1 MFTLVGLLLG
11 IPVVGSFHTDLLD
24 LLNTHDAYWFQKA
37 FIVIKEAADSIVLD
51 SCATT
56 SISFKN
62 KLKQQAVHCEHV
74 IMTAVDTTNFSV
86 AHRNE

>member
-11 IPVVGSFHTDLLD
+11 IPVLGSFHTDLLD

-37 FIVIKEAADSIVLD
+37 FIVSKEAADSLVLD

-56 SISFKN
+56 SVSFKN
-62 KLKQQAVHCEHV
+62 KLNTQAVYCEHV
-74 IMTAVDTTNFSV
+74 IMTAVDTINFSI